1 MVGLYSCNW
10 KLFILFNKILISE
23 YFRITEKLQ
32 NSTEFA
38 VSSKMNRLHLSKL
51 RNQHFY
57 ITVKI
62 QTLFGHHQFFH

>member
-38 VSSKMNRLHLSKL
+38 VSSKMNMLHLSKL